1 LGFTVPISILRAKF
15 SKGVFP
21 QENEMRV
28 IVKNG
33 FIALAALVFS
43 TVAISQEADEEKGW
57 TGKGEFGLVK
67 TSGNTDTESL
77 ILGVEFI
84 NEQDKW
90 RHRAAANALS
100 ADDSGTTTAERYGFE
115 WQSDYK
121 LDDKSWVLG
130 AFRYESDEFSAYDNQ
145 QTLTFGYGRNLLDN
159 NISKLVG
166 EIGIGF
172 RDAELLNGM
181 TESGAIVRGLL
192 DYTRQVTDN
201 SEFTNR
207 FLVESGS
214 DNTFLQNL
222 MGFSVSMNDR
232 MAMKFGFEYRHN
244 TDVPFGVDDT
254 DTITSANLVVNF
266 Q

>member
-1 LGFTVPISILRAKF
+1 MKFPMSKCVIAVTILAT
-15 SKGVFP
+15 SPV
-21 QENEMRV
+21 V
-28 IVKNG
+28 
-33 FIALAALVFS
+33 LA
-43 TVAISQEADEEKGW
+43 QDEEPNTGW

-67 TSGNTDTESL
+67 TSGNTETESL

-84 NEQDKW
+84 KEKDQW

-121 LDDKSWVLG
+121 LDDKSWLLG

-145 QTLTFGYGRNLLDN
+145 QTLTFGYGRNLIDN
-159 NISKLVG
+159 SQSKLVG
-166 EIGIGF
+166 EIGVGY
-172 RDAELLNGM
+172 RDAELLTGM

-192 DYTRQVTDN
+192 DYSRQVTDN

-214 DNTFLQNL
+214 DNTFIQNL
-222 MGFSVSMNDR
+222 LGFSVSMNDR

-254 DTITSANLVVNF
+254 DTITSANLVYNF